1 MNSVQV
7 IATTYEGTRAA
18 IETAVPLARGSQR
31 PLTVVVPKI
40 VVDYPQST
48 DEAAD
53 ATEAAVEDYKEFIDE
68 LDGNGSVRVCLCQS
82 VDDLIERMTAPN
94 MTIVVGG
101 PSGRWRMSPEERF
114 ANRLSR
120 RGRHVVFTSTGPST
134 TSRRMGCDPIPV

>member
-1 MNSVQV
+1 
-7 IATTYEGTRAA
+7 
-18 IETAVPLARGSQR
+18 VPLARGSQR

-40 VVDYPQST
+40 VDYPQST

-53 ATEAAVEDYKEFIDE
+53 AAAAAVEDYKEFIDE
-68 LDGNGSVRVCLCQS
+68 LDGNGSVRLCLCRS

-120 RGRHVVFTSTGPST
+120 RGRRVVFASTGPST
-134 TSRRMGCDPIPV
+134 TSRRMACDPIPV